1 MASRLP
7 AAERREQLLDVATTV
22 FSDRGFHG
30 ASMNDVAQAAGV
42 TKPVLYQHF
51 PSKRD
56 LYLELV
62 EGVSGQL
69 AETVTTAARTKSDAL
84 NQAQAA
90 LTAYFRF
97 VEENQ
102 REFRLLFGRGAPREE
117 EFASGSRL
125 VENRMAATIVDLLD
139 DRIDPETRQVFA
151 RAIVG
156 MSEGV
161 SRHWVAQDSRPSAD
175 SLAKQLAQLLVGG
188 LAGLHD

>member
-69 AETVTTAARTKSDAL
+69 AETVTTAARTESDAL

-90 LTAYFRF
+90 LSAPSTGRS
-97 VEENQ
+97 
-102 REFRLLFGRGAPREE
+102 RESATNLRLARPPRGPR
-117 EFASGSRL
+117 
-125 VENRMAATIVDLLD
+125 
-139 DRIDPETRQVFA
+139 
-151 RAIVG
+151 
-156 MSEGV
+156 
-161 SRHWVAQDSRPSAD
+161 
-175 SLAKQLAQLLVGG
+175 LAQ
-188 LAGLHD
+188 AGPPPLRRLCR